1 MKKIHL
7 ISKLLFVSAVIL
19 IAAGGLVTSTNSG
32 LSVPDWPLSY
42 GSLNPPMVGGIVFE
56 HSHRMIAGV
65 ILLGTLFLAFITWR
79 SAEAGKGLKVSSG
92 FLVLMVLLQALLGGL
107 TVLLKLPPAV
117 SVAHAC
123 LAQLFLSLLGC
134 VCCRTSLRWTDVPE
148 GMSADR
154 TAKHWIYA
162 TPAIFFF
169 QLLSGAFLRHTES
182 QVMLAIHILSAFLVV
197 STVFIAVI
205 KYRSFK
211 RDVFVRILSSAL
223 SHGVVLQFL
232 LGIMAFV
239 ILYTQHL
246 QIELLFAILPTVHQT
261 LGAVLLASAVMLS
274 YRVFSLNRKAV

>member
-1 MKKIHL
+1 
-7 ISKLLFVSAVIL
+7 IL

-65 ILLGTLFLAFITWR
+65 ILLGTLLLAFITWK
-79 SAEAGKGLKVSSG
+79 SAEASRGLKIASG
-92 FLVLMVLLQALLGGL
+92 FLVVMVLLQALLGGL
-107 TVLLKLPPAV
+107 TVLLKLPPVV

-134 VCCRTSLRWTDVPE
+134 VCCRTSIRWSTVPE
-148 GMSADR
+148 KISVDPML
-154 TAKHWIYA
+154 KIWIFT

-182 QVMLAIHILSAFLVV
+182 QMMLAVHILSAFLVI
-197 STVFIAVI
+197 STVFITVI
-205 KYRSFK
+205 KYRALKS
-211 RDVFVRILSSAL
+211 DAFVRITSSVL
-223 SHGVVLQFL
+223 SHGVVLQFM

-246 QIELLFAILPTVHQT
+246 QIEILFAVLPTAHQT

-274 YRVFSLNRKAV
+274 YRVSLLSRKAV